1 MPLQQLYPHLH
12 PKVNHTFIHPS
23 AQIGPSIMDEGEPR
37 SSKSSSVC
45 PICQSSEPHFLHYD
59 GLSCYSCRAFFRRA
73 HQKTRNPKFTCVF
86 NGRCEI
92 TVRNRRSCRK
102 CRYDLCLQAGMRPE
116 LVLDE
121 AQKRQ
126 RFYSST
132 LIRSLS
138 FSGTSSQMERG
149 GTEGP
154 STSSGGSNVS
164 PNISETLGCS
174 YHQLIQ
180 RSLNQ
185 SYRPGDR
192 SPDIDPHGTTT
203 NLEEFA
209 QSLIVDFNNLWCN
222 MNLSVEFVQ
231 GITNLHHGQPA
242 GEALRQFFKSFLSS
256 CKQTFRDFA
265 KGRDVFK
272 LFPNDIQGYVLAQNS
287 RLYLT
292 YILAT
297 YLGTES
303 GNEQVEQLLGNHC
316 PLNYSNAGYRSLR
329 IEEFFSLMNRP
340 LDPNVLS
347 AITAKC
353 RSIVALKIAR
363 SFHGLVAYLLLFQLD
378 LTLDTFPGQS
388 TLRKAFAQATKV
400 ICLSQ
405 EKVDNPITEQHLF
418 DSIKDLLWL
427 CQQFPFLGL

>member
-1 MPLQQLYPHLH
+1 MAEDQ
-12 PKVNHTFIHPS
+12 T
-23 AQIGPSIMDEGEPR
+23 G
-37 SSKSSSVC
+37 SSKPSSVC

-73 HQKTRNPKFTCVF
+73 HQKTRHPKFTCVF
-86 NGRCEI
+86 NGECEI

-102 CRYDLCLQAGMRPE
+102 CRYDRCLQAGMRPE

-121 AQKRQ
+121 TQRRQ

-138 FSGTSSQMERG
+138 FSGMSSQVDPSG
-149 GTEGP
+149 SEGR
-154 STSSGGSNVS
+154 SASGSSSQASSG
-164 PNISETLGCS
+164 ISEALGCS

-185 SYRPGDR
+185 SYRSRDR
-192 SPDIDPHGTTT
+192 SPDIDPNGTAA
-203 NLEEFA
+203 NLDAFA
-209 QSLIVDFNNLWCN
+209 QSLIADFNNLWCD
-222 MNLSVEFVQ
+222 MNLDVEFIQ
-231 GITNLHHGQPA
+231 GITSLHHGEPT
-242 GEALRQFFKSFLSS
+242 GEGLRQSFKGFLLL
-256 CKQTFRDFA
+256 CKQTFCDFA
-265 KGRDVFK
+265 KRRDVFK
-272 LFPNDIQGYVLAQNS
+272 LFPSDIQGYILAQNS

-297 YLGTES
+297 YLGTKS

-316 PLNYSNAGYRSLR
+316 PLNYSNAGYRSLS
-329 IEEFFSLMNRP
+329 IEEFFSIMDRRP
-340 LDPNVLS
+340 DPNILS
-347 AITAKC
+347 AITVKC
-353 RSIVALKIAR
+353 HSIISLKIAR

-400 ICLSQ
+400 LCMAQ
-405 EKVDNPITEQHLF
+405 EKVNNSITEQHLF

-427 CQQFPFLGL
+427 CQQLSFLGF